1 MLFLNLRCHCF
12 SLSKADQKIDLFA
25 PFLYCIFYTE
35 RIESE
40 HLMGS
45 PSALHT
51 IQKLQQEF
59 DGSLEFLNRE
69 LPFARFAIA
78 RFDAKGGLPQQL
90 FNSSASFPAFDPRT
104 LDQAV
109 RLRQSIVEPLHQV
122 FIVPCLHQQ
131 QISAVLFAA
140 HENGKWSTAEQ
151 ILVELAASELGRMLA
166 PVRPGLTLGAPV
178 RNLAKNRSASTSTLI
193 GSGKKL
199 KEVLYLVER
208 VAPTSASVLVLGES
222 GTGKELL
229 ARRIH
234 ELSPRKDQP
243 FVAINCG
250 AITESLLESELFGH
264 EKGSFTGAVN
274 TKKGL
279 AEVAHGGTLFLDEIG
294 ELPLSLQS
302 KLLRFLQEGEIF
314 RVGGKE
320 PIRVDVR
327 IVSATN
333 RNLEAEISAGRF
345 REDLFYRLNTI
356 TLQSPALRDRME
368 DLKDLMEH
376 FAPGLHG
383 RMSPEALSLVQG
395 YRWPGNIRELQNL
408 TERLQIMTGGA
419 RIEAKDLPA
428 VIREQV
434 VPGGSITLSG
444 PPPVEMALEELE
456 RIHILRC
463 LQHHEGNKTRAAQ
476 SLGITIKTLYN
487 KLHRYGIL
495 DKNESKL

>member
-1 MLFLNLRCHCF
+1 
-12 SLSKADQKIDLFA
+12 
-25 PFLYCIFYTE
+25 
-35 RIESE
+35 
-40 HLMGS
+40 MGS
-45 PSALHT
+45 PSALQT

-78 RFDAKGGLPQQL
+78 RFDARGGLPQQL
-90 FNSSASFPAFDPRT
+90 FTSATTFPAFDPRT

-122 FIVPCLHQQ
+122 FIVPCLYQQ
-131 QISAVLFAA
+131 QMNAVLFAV
-140 HENGKWSTAEQ
+140 HEQGKWSTGEQ

-178 RNLAKNRSASTSTLI
+178 RNLAKNRSASNLI

-199 KEVLYLVER
+199 KDVLHLVDR
-208 VAPTSASVLVLGES
+208 VAPTAASVLVLGES

-294 ELPLSLQS
+294 ELPLALQS

-320 PIRVDVR
+320 AIRVDVR

-333 RNLEAEISAGRF
+333 RNLETEILAGRF

-356 TLQSPALRDRME
+356 TLQSPALRERME
-368 DLKDLMEH
+368 DLKELMEH
-376 FAPGLHG
+376 FASGLYA
-383 RMSPEALSLVQG
+383 RMSPEALDLLRA

-408 TERLQIMTGGA
+408 TERLQILSGGTN
-419 RIEAKDLPA
+419 IEAKDLPA
-428 VIREQV
+428 SIREQAIT
-434 VPGGSITLSG
+434 GGTLTLSG

-495 DKNESKL
+495 DKSESKL